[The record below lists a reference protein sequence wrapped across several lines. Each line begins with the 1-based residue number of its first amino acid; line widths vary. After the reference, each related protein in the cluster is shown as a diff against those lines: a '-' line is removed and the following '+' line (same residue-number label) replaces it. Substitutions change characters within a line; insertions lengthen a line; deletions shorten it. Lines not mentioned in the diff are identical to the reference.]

1 MRSPKGGRPLR
12 KAARMSTYYTK
23 EDKTPK
29 VFHVWTNCPEGE
41 QILEKNKVSVLA
53 DRRLCESCASMD
65 YKKKS

>member
-1 MRSPKGGRPLR
+1 
-12 KAARMSTYYTK
+12 MSTYYTK
-23 EDKTPK
+23 EDETPK

-41 QILEKNKVSVLA
+41 QILEKNKVTVLA